1 MTGVADAVAADPVAW
16 IAAAP
21 TRTIAGPPIGLS
33 SAGLLRD
40 GLLIAGLLLVGLLL
54 AGLLRA
60 GERRVRVGLVRVGLV
75 RARWERAACGIG
87 SHPFGVV
94 CPGSGDPT
102 RPTGTTSALTRRSP
116 VTDERRTAFS
126 SRSTCPRSRQA
137 A

>member
-33 SAGLLRD
+33 S
-40 GLLIAGLLLVGLLL
+40 AGLLLVGLLL